1 MVCSSLVVSILI
13 LISCLMVWTIQVSEA
28 KEVSAFAGQYKEA
41 KRCRAYEAYEILAA
55 NITFAT
61 AMDKLLQPVLQR
73 LSAATAPKLR
83 NKLQLLLQAA
93 AKGIRVNP
101 SATAVDLAVW
111 VEGSLQKCL
120 AVEEAAQ
127 AAAKEAMGAA
137 TAVKR
142 PVKRSGQNGQT
153 VSAEGGELT
162 VDQQQQVLDVEAV
175 AAAAMDSGAAHL
187 YLITEFTLTLLSS
200 AVKKGVLSGR
210 SPETLGLLDPLLP
223 LLVRALACRH
233 PGSVAVALR
242 LLSVLVGLPL
252 PGLDGAATAAGR
264 ALTKLLRQV
273 PDAGHP
279 IAQDCF
285 RLLAGEASQGG
296 T

>member
-1 MVCSSLVVSILI
+1 MRFILSILLVDQ
-13 LISCLMVWTIQVSEA
+13 LIGRLIDVVQVSEA
-28 KEVSAFAGQYKEA
+28 KEVSAFAGRYKEA

-55 NITFAT
+55 NITFST
-61 AMDKLLQPVLQR
+61 HMDILLQPVLQR

-137 TAVKR
+137 TAVKA
-142 PVKRSGQNGQT
+142 PVKRSGQSGQT
-153 VSAEGGELT
+153 AVAGGAG
-162 VDQQQQVLDVEAV
+162 DQEEQQQVLDLEAV

-187 YLITEFTLTLLSS
+187 YLITEFTLSMLSS

-210 SPETLGLLDPLLP
+210 SPKALGLLDPLLP

-252 PGLDGAATAAGR
+252 PGLEKAATAAGR

-285 RLLAGEASQGG
+285 RLLAGEEGI
-296 T
+296 